1 MKRYKIFT
9 LILLVAGMS
18 TFSSWGKLEPEDY
31 SEINPSIFPKTEA
44 DIQALVLSCYYPL
57 RGDWWD
63 GILSGTG
70 RGIQNINDCTCGI
83 LTGSYGIQKKMSQM
97 NYYPDTE
104 KLTWFYYTS
113 SSSYASNGYAN
124 KVSRCTS
131 VLYQIENSSLSD
143 ELKNKYEAEVRCAR
157 AFMSYL
163 LYDMYGTLVVAPIEA
178 INNPLEEKPLPRLTT
193 AEMVKFIDDDLDFA
207 VKYLPSPSA
216 TEYGKFSK
224 GLANMLKI
232 RLYLHETPND
242 KSYFNK
248 VETIARE
255 MMKSDYGYELQSDY
269 NAMFDRGGQGAANKE
284 LIWAIPCA
292 YNGPCHNQWHVE
304 VLPTDFSGHG
314 MPVGFGDF
322 CSTWYFYNTFEE
334 KDLRK
339 ERLLTSYTTTEGV
352 VCTKENPGSSNLDI
366 GPIPLKIGYDSG
378 VAGSGGYTD
387 IDLVIFRYADVY
399 LSLAEALVEKTG
411 ASAADFQEAIGYINK
426 IRERAG
432 LEDLTYANYN
442 TAEKLLDAILME
454 RYHEFWC
461 ENGQYR
467 ADLIRYHRLVPLV
480 KAITQSP
487 YAAQYKELYPLPL
500 QVISDGKGV
509 VLQNP
514 GY

>member
-18 TFSSWGKLEPEDY
+18 TFSSCGKLEPEDY
-31 SEINPSIFPKTEA
+31 SEINPSIFPKTEE
-44 DIQALVLSCYYPL
+44 DLQSLVMSCYYPL
-57 RGDWWD
+57 RGSWWD
-63 GILSGTG
+63 GIFSTSE
-70 RGIQNINDCTCGI
+70 RGIQAVNDATCGI
-83 LTGSYGIQKKMSQM
+83 ISGTSGIQKIMSQM
-97 NYYPDTE
+97 NYYPNTE
-104 KLTWFYYTS
+104 RLTWFYYTS
-113 SSSYASNGYAN
+113 SSKYGGHGYAN
-124 KVSRCTS
+124 KISRCTL
-131 VLYQIENSSLSD
+131 VLDQIEKSSLSD

-157 AFMSYL
+157 AFMSYV
-163 LYDMYGTLVVAPIEA
+163 LYDMFGTLVVAPIETL
-178 INNPLEEKPLPRLTT
+178 NNPLEEKSLPRLTT

-216 TEYGKFSK
+216 TEYGRFSK

-269 NAMFDRGGQGAANKE
+269 NAMFDRGGQGSANKE
-284 LIWAIPCA
+284 LIWAIPCS
-292 YNGPCHNQWHVE
+292 YNGPCYNQWHLM
-304 VLPTDFSGHG
+304 VLPTNFSDHG
-314 MPVGFGDF
+314 MGAGWGSF
-322 CSTWYFYNTFEE
+322 CSTWYFYNSFEE
-334 KDLRK
+334 KDIRK
-339 ERLLTSYTTTEGV
+339 ERLLTSYKASDGNTY
-352 VCTKENPGSSNLDI
+352 TKEKPGSSKLKI
-366 GPIPLKIGYDSG
+366 GPIPLKFGYDTG
-378 VAGSGGYTD
+378 VSTSGGYTD
-387 IDLVIFRYADVY
+387 IDIVIFRYADVY

-411 ASAADFQEAIGYINK
+411 ATAADFQEAIGYINK

-442 TAEKLLDAILME
+442 TADKLLDAILME

-467 ADLIRYHRLVPLV
+467 ADLIRYHRLAPLV
-480 KAITQSP
+480 QTITQSP

-500 QVISDGKGV
+500 QVISDGKGAV
-509 VLQNP
+509 IQNP